1 MMDLRPIPFLNDT
14 TYKLDNAG
22 CLFRTKGSTLK
33 QVRSMTRVEATRRA
47 RTNGKCRLEL
57 VHESSIVRVLH
68 YEDGRREDIV
78 EPYIAAQRITHVG
91 GLPVE
96 VTTFDPLTGSVL
108 SRITLPERPKNTT
121 EPDPWQMISGC
132 EWQGGEVPLAGDP
145 ESGWFCVC
153 TEDGNRV
160 HIFHGPSTSAEIFT
174 CTD

>member
-14 TYKLDNAG
+14 TYKLDNEG
-22 CLFRTKGSTLK
+22 CLFRTKGSTPK
-33 QVRSMTRVEATRRA
+33 QLDSMTRVEATKKA
-47 RTNGKCRLEL
+47 RTYGTCRLEL
-57 VHESSIVRVLH
+57 VHPSSIVRILH

-96 VTTFDPLTGSVL
+96 VTTFDPLTGGVL
-108 SRITLPERPKNTT
+108 SRITLPERPKKPT

-145 ESGWFCVC
+145 ESGWFCVR
-153 TEDGNRV
+153 TENGKRV
-160 HIFHGPSTSAEIFT
+160 HIFHGPSESAEIFT
-174 CTD
+174 RTD